1 MDAPDVA
8 ARARAHL
15 TDAGVADRAAAHGGS
30 FFEKFPGIFGDCD
43 VFVVRSPR
51 DIPSDES
58 RDVLPR
64 RRTNRGDAAAATWI
78 FRGESPRPRRG
89 YSIPRRRAAAN
100 LGRDRSAPQVR
111 GVVEKW
117 DDARAIKILSN
128 LRRAAAP
135 GATLVINEVVLGTN
149 GPRAAAERLAD
160 LHMVATGP
168 PGARART
175 VAEHAH
181 LLHRAGIATTD
192 LAVLSLRSLPAALQ
206 VTLND

>member
-51 DIPSDES
+51 DIPSDEFPRRAAETDES
-58 RDVLPR
+58 RRRRGRDVDIPR
-64 RRTNRGDAAAATWI
+64 GIAAAATWI
-78 FRGESPRPRRG
+78 FFSAET
-89 YSIPRRRAAAN
+89 RAAAN
-100 LGRDRSAPQVR
+100 RSRPRSAPQVR

-175 VAEHAH
+175 VAEYAH

>member
-1 MDAPDVA
+1 M
-8 ARARAHL
+8 
-15 TDAGVADRAAAHGGS
+15 
-30 FFEKFPGIFGDCD
+30 
-43 VFVVRSPR
+43 
-51 DIPSDES
+51 
-58 RDVLPR
+58 
-64 RRTNRGDAAAATWI
+64 
-78 FRGESPRPRRG
+78 
-89 YSIPRRRAAAN
+89 
-100 LGRDRSAPQVR
+100 
-111 GVVEKW
+111 
-117 DDARAIKILSN
+117 
-128 LRRAAAP
+128 
-135 GATLVINEVVLGTN
+135 VINEVVLGTN